1 MARVRVDLPEEF
13 PFRTEIP
20 VRVGDINY
28 GGHLG
33 NDAVLSMAHEARL
46 RFLRHLGYTEKDIE
60 GVGIIMTDAA
70 IEYRSESFYG
80 DVLVVDVGVTELEK
94 RCCDI
99 VYRVTRKEGG
109 EEVARVKTGVA
120 FFDYA
125 TRRVVAVPEEF
136 PDRVRRGA
144 ER

>member
-80 DVLVVDVGVTELEK
+80 DVLVVDVGVAELEK